1 SVHQITHFF
10 KSSFFP
16 VLFSIIEQRARKSST
31 PVQSTLTIGTIN
43 EWKKRNARG
52 SGNVDKHKKDWVYA
66 QSALESKQIDS
77 FRMSFLHMH
86 PYDQAQ
92 FFQAQDR
99 DMRMAIYTYLSPD
112 EMAEIMENIELEA
125 TECYFTEM
133 DPRFSTFILAKMPAD
148 DAVDILNKMEKDK
161 VASFLTLMDE
171 KAAAEIKGLLHYEE
185 KTAGS
190 IMTTE
195 FVSVY
200 KTQTVQQVLQ
210 QLKEEAPVA
219 ETIYYLYVLD
229 EDKRLVGV
237 VSLRDLIIV
246 DADSTIADV
255 MNENIVKVSVAKDQK
270 DVVQTIQDYDLL
282 ALPVVDFQ
290 HHLLGIVTVDDIL
303 DVMDE
308 EASDDYSKLA
318 AVSDLQRPDDSPAIA
333 AKKRLPWLIILL
345 FLGMLTASLIDQFE
359 QTLSQVPLLAIFIPL
374 IAGMAGNTGTQSLA
388 VAVRGLATGGFG
400 KQGKMK
406 LMLRETTTGL

>member
-125 TECYFTEM
+125 TERYFTEM
-133 DPRFSTFILAKMPAD
+133 DPRFSSSILAQMPAH
-148 DAVDILNKMEKDK
+148 DAVDILDKMDDDK
-161 VASFLTLMDE
+161 FDSCLTLMD
-171 KAAAEIKGLLHYEE
+171 AQVAGEIKGLINDEE

-195 FVSVY
+195 LLSVY
-200 KTQTVQQVLQ
+200 KAQPVQQVLH
-210 QLKEEAPVA
+210 QLKEEAP
-219 ETIYYLYVLD
+219 
-229 EDKRLVGV
+229 
-237 VSLRDLIIV
+237 
-246 DADSTIADV
+246 
-255 MNENIVKVSVAKDQK
+255 
-270 DVVQTIQDYDLL
+270 
-282 ALPVVDFQ
+282 
-290 HHLLGIVTVDDIL
+290 
-303 DVMDE
+303 
-308 EASDDYSKLA
+308 
-318 AVSDLQRPDDSPAIA
+318 
-333 AKKRLPWLIILL
+333 
-345 FLGMLTASLIDQFE
+345 
-359 QTLSQVPLLAIFIPL
+359 
-374 IAGMAGNTGTQSLA
+374 
-388 VAVRGLATGGFG
+388 
-400 KQGKMK
+400 
-406 LMLRETTTGL
+406 